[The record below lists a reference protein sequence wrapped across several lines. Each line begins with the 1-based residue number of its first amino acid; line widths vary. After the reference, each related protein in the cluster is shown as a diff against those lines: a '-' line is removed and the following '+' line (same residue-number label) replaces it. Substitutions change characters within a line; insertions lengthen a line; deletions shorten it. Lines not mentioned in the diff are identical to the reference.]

1 MAASEEHSV
10 AGPSATSHV
19 VPNGWQMLRGLTAA
33 RIALG
38 RTGVSLPTS
47 AQLDFQLAHARARD
61 AVHLPLDTAQLSH
74 DLCEAMP
81 GLAAP
86 VVLASAATDRFT
98 YLQRPDL
105 GRRLDVASSEKLKA
119 LRDTRLVPA
128 GQPYDLAVVVVDG
141 LSALAIAQN
150 AAPFLAA
157 LSQRLADDA
166 SESWTMAPVTIV
178 TQGRVAVGDEVGELL
193 GAKAVLVLVGERPGL
208 SAPDSM
214 GLYLSWAPRVGL
226 TDAQRNCI
234 SNVRP
239 EGLVVTE
246 ATYKL
251 HYLLRESRRR
261 QLTGVDLKDETG
273 TVLEA
278 GEGAWGLPAPSRNFL
293 LP

>member
-1 MAASEEHSV
+1 MSTPEDD
-10 AGPSATSHV
+10 AGIV
-19 VPNGWQMLRGLTAA
+19 VPNAWQSLRSLTAA

-38 RTGVSLPTS
+38 RSGVSLPTA

-61 AVHLPLDTAQLSH
+61 AVHLPLDTTQLTQQ
-74 DLCEAMP
+74 LRAALP
-81 GLAAP
+81 GEP
-86 VVLASAATDRFT
+86 EPFVLASAAADRTT

-105 GRRLDVASSEKLKA
+105 GRRLDDGSAERLKA
-119 LRDTRLVPA
+119 WRNERAAPVF
-128 GQPYDLAVVVVDG
+128 DLAVVVVDG

-150 AAPFLAA
+150 AAPFLQA
-157 LSQRLADDA
+157 LVQRLATEDWA
-166 SESWTMAPVTIV
+166 LAPTTIV

-193 GAKAVLVLVGERPGL
+193 GARAVLVLVGERPGL

-214 GLYLSWAPRVGL
+214 GLYLSWAPSVGL

-239 EGLVVTE
+239 DGLSVTE

-278 GEGAWGLPAPSRNFL
+278 GEGTPSTASSSRNFL